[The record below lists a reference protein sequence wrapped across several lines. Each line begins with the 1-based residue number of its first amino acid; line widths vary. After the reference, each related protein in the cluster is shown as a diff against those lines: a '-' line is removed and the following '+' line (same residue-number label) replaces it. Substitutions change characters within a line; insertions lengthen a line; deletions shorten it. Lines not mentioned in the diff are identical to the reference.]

1 MSQQE
6 EARAVAQQQMRRP
19 VPQQQARQAR
29 GDGLEAEPPELAGA
43 ETSERHHHTSVTLSV
58 PADAT
63 WIAATFCPGVTVKY
77 SAASAGRY
85 ASVATAVGVPSPMR
99 TRQSVVATSRTL

>member
-1 MSQQE
+1 
-6 EARAVAQQQMRRP
+6 
-19 VPQQQARQAR
+19 
-29 GDGLEAEPPELAGA
+29 
-43 ETSERHHHTSVTLSV
+43 LSV